1 MSSAEQ
7 RGSGLPEVRI
17 GATPPGGL
25 AISVVSRSLAA
36 DLLDWA
42 SFAAVAML
50 ALAADQALKVLVP
63 SSLALGEQTLV
74 AGPFSLTHVRNSG
87 IAFGLFPNWTSA
99 IAALTGIVV
108 AALLV
113 HFARAGA
120 GNPLLP
126 VALGLLAGGSAS
138 NLVDRVRLGYVTDYL
153 HFEYWPSFN
162 LADTFIVA
170 GVGCLL
176 AAYSGVE
183 LRHTR

>member
-1 MSSAEQ
+1 MSGAEQ
-7 RGSGLPEVRI
+7 RESALPEVRV
-17 GATPPGGL
+17 GATPPGPL
-25 AISVVSRSLAA
+25 AISVVSRSLAP
-36 DLLDWA
+36 DLREWA
-42 SFAAVAML
+42 SFTTLAVLAM
-50 ALAADQALKVLVP
+50 AADQTLKALVP
-63 SSLALGEQTLV
+63 KSIALGEETLV
-74 AGPFSLTHVRNSG
+74 AGPFSLTHIRNTG

-99 IAALTGIVV
+99 IAVLTGFVV
-108 AALLV
+108 AVLLV

-138 NLVDRVRLGYVTDYL
+138 NLADRIRLGYVTDYL

-176 AAYSGVE
+176 AAYTGAE
-183 LRHTR
+183 LRQAR